1 MWNDLQT
8 DKEEGQ
14 EEELHVTDNNKI
26 GKSKQSLLF
35 SGPFSQLDCSGHP
48 SA

>member
-14 EEELHVTDNNKI
+14 EEELHVTDNKDRQ
-26 GKSKQSLLF
+26 KQAAPPFLRPFF
-35 SGPFSQLDCSGHP
+35 S
-48 SA
+48 A